1 MATVEHTP
9 SQQRIPRSRS
19 ARLADQAATA
29 ALYVTHP
36 ERSLSVRSPSTEPE
50 PSTLDPSRF
59 RPGLSNASAAAALLA
74 HARKQ
79 EPGLRRGASVSHSH
93 TADRRRAASP
103 IHEGYPYQAA
113 MSALKDQKPP
123 TPTTFASRRRA
134 DSAPSEAARQGATA
148 RLSMVE
154 KPEQEQDP
162 LEDLDRYIKAS
173 RIQNAH
179 LNPQLF
185 TATPPVAPELEEHR
199 RKSILEAA
207 SLSMAKDIYGAMERQ
222 ETGPSGR
229 VRSRRSVS
237 VTKPESP
244 TLQRASTLVLSQA
257 LNLHYV
263 AQKRAEERLAGL
275 EDEQAN
281 YRDYYGVQPPATRSS
296 LTIRRRRGSNET
308 EVDAERS
315 KEIRTQMSALRSR
328 LNAVDQKRENDR
340 ASLLEL
346 ARKNVDA
353 AIQDMN
359 KRLLSEGQSVAM
371 QRYLDEKAT
380 ERAQKDLQDIDAQ
393 YILANKVNIGG
404 RKYIEMSDVEDLA
417 RARLQPTLDE
427 IDERAE
433 SLRARDMEA
442 RLDEEQRQRLAG
454 LEREREADI
463 KAETDKAKAEEE
475 CQQELA
481 KQQQQELK
489 SKEEK
494 VWPWKRKSR
503 QLQHTDSD
511 ADKTPTEPTMRGANG
526 VTTVIQGGDAA
537 VEPATQVQPA
547 ETASQTDSVSKR
559 DSKFKS
565 WFKDKLGRR
574 STVSAPAK
582 EINGTA
588 EQTTEQTTEPST
600 EIISGT
606 EAADAST
613 AEVRGGVTYPAEETE
628 RRSESA
634 SRASPLRS
642 NPVTADDLH
651 RRAESGSTANTDKP
665 EWQTPMEYIS
675 TERDSREIIA
685 KSESRKQQKE
695 KEDSVHELPSEST
708 EKAKDEPESSAEPLP
723 APPSMGEVVN
733 RRRASSGTVRESR
746 FSEDL

>member
-1 MATVEHTP
+1 MATVEQTP

-36 ERSLSVRSPSTEPE
+36 ERSLSVRSPSMEPE
-50 PSTLDPSRF
+50 PSTLSQSGF
-59 RPGLSNASAAAALLA
+59 RPGLSNASAAAALIA

-79 EPGLRRGASVSHSH
+79 EPGLRRGALVSHSH
-93 TADRRRAASP
+93 TADRQGAASP
-103 IHEGYPYQAA
+103 IHEAYPYQAA
-113 MSALKDQKPP
+113 MSAIKDQKVTTP
-123 TPTTFASRRRA
+123 TPFASRRRA
-134 DSAPSEAARQGATA
+134 DSAPSEAARAGATA

-162 LEDLDRYIKAS
+162 YEDLDKWMKAS

-179 LNPQLF
+179 LNPKLF
-185 TATPPVAPELEEHR
+185 TATPPVAPEVEEHR

-207 SLSMAKDIYGAMERQ
+207 SISMAKDIYSAMERQ
-222 ETGPSGR
+222 ETGLPGR
-229 VRSRRSVS
+229 TRSRRSVS
-237 VTKPESP
+237 VSKPESP

-257 LNLHYV
+257 LNLHDV

-281 YRDYYGVQPPATRSS
+281 YRNYYGVEPPATRSS

-308 EVDAERS
+308 EVDAEKS

-328 LNAVDQKRENDR
+328 LNAVDQRRENDR

-346 ARKNVDA
+346 ARKNVNA
-353 AIQDMN
+353 AIQDMD

-371 QRYLDEKAT
+371 QKYLDEKAA
-380 ERAQKDLQDIDAQ
+380 ERAQKNIQDLDAQ

-417 RARLQPTLDE
+417 RARLQPTLNE

-433 SLRARDMEA
+433 SLRAREMEI

-463 KAETDKAKAEEE
+463 KAETEKAKAEEE
-475 CQQELA
+475 RQQELA

-489 SKEEK
+489 SREEK

-503 QLQHTDSD
+503 QLQRTDSD
-511 ADKTPTEPTMRGANG
+511 TDKTPTEPTMQGANG
-526 VTTVIQGGDAA
+526 VTTVFQGGEPAT
-537 VEPATQVQPA
+537 EPATQVQTA

-559 DSKFKS
+559 ESKFKN
-565 WFKDKLGRR
+565 WFKDKIGRR
-574 STVSAPAK
+574 STISAPPK
-582 EINGTA
+582 DTNG
-588 EQTTEQTTEPST
+588 TTEQTAEPSA
-600 EIISGT
+600 EVISGT

-613 AEVRGGVTYPAEETE
+613 AEVRGGVTYPTEETE

-642 NPVTADDLH
+642 HPVTAEDLH
-651 RRAESGSTANTDKP
+651 RQAESGSTANTDKP
-665 EWQTPMEYIS
+665 EWQTPMEYTT
-675 TERDSREIIA
+675 TERDSREIIE
-685 KSESRKQQKE
+685 KSDGRKQQWE
-695 KEDSVHELPSEST
+695 KEDSVHKLPSEST
-708 EKAKDEPESSAEPLP
+708 EKENDEPESSAEPLP
-723 APPSMGEVVN
+723 APPSMDEVVN
-733 RRRASSGTVRESR
+733 RQRASSGTVRESR